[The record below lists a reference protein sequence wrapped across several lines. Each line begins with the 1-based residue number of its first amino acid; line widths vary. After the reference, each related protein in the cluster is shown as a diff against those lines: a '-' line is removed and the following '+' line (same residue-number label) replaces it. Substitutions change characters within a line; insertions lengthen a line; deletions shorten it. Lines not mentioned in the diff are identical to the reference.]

1 LFGRKEKSKMPEK
14 ASNTM
19 NFNKSPLMSML
30 SPFHIEMKSNR
41 EIIIE
46 GCKSIEEY
54 DENMVKIKVKKMLVC
69 FFGRDLEIK
78 CLTFDSL
85 VVEGFVTSIEFMT

>member
-1 LFGRKEKSKMPEK
+1 
-14 ASNTM
+14 M
-19 NFNKSPLMSML
+19 NFNKSPLCSML

-41 EIIIE
+41 EIVIE

-54 DENMVKIKVKKMLVC
+54 DENMIKIKVKKMVIS
-69 FFGRDLEIK
+69 FFGRDLNIR

-85 VVEGFVTSIEFMT
+85 VIEGFVTSIEFTT